1 MFGRIDRNFTGS
13 DGSFG
18 VTRRTDVALFVGLT
32 LLWGLSFPVI
42 EVGLDYLPPLLFA
55 ALRYD
60 VAAVVLL
67 AYTAIRVDGRLPRGR
82 DDILAVVA
90 GGLFLVAGN
99 GLLFLGQRTV
109 PSGAAAIITSL
120 IPLVTV
126 LWAFVL
132 VGERRSPL
140 ALVGVVLALVGTGL
154 VVQPDP
160 ESLLAGDT
168 VGRLLIVGQVV
179 SVALGGVLVQ
189 RARPSLGTVPLTA
202 WSMVLGALVLHL
214 LSSGVGETPG
224 AEATT
229 PTAVAAVVYLG
240 IFSTAIAFLI
250 YFTILARHGA
260 FEVTLIQYA
269 VPVVATVVGVVVLG
283 ETIEPATIAGFGVIV
298 LGFVAV
304 KRRAI
309 SELLEGHTAPS

>member
-1 MFGRIDRNFTGS
+1 M
-13 DGSFG
+13 
-18 VTRRTDVALFVGLT
+18 TRRTDVGLFVGLT
-32 LLWGLSFPVI
+32 LLWGLSFPAI

-55 ALRYD
+55 AFRYD
-60 VAAVVLL
+60 VAAAVLL
-67 AYTAIRVDGRLPRGR
+67 AYTALRVEDRLPRAGN
-82 DDILAVVA
+82 DLLAVVA

-99 GLLFLGQRTV
+99 GLLFLGQQTV
-109 PSGAAAIITSL
+109 PSGVAAIITSL

-160 ESLLAGDT
+160 GDLLAGDT
-168 VGRLLIVGQVV
+168 VGRLLIVCQVV

-202 WSMVLGALVLHL
+202 WSMLLGALVLHAV
-214 LSSGVGETPG
+214 SFGIGESPG
-224 AEATT
+224 IEATA
-229 PTAVAAVVYLG
+229 PTAIAAVVYLG

-250 YFTILARHGA
+250 YFTVLARHGA
-260 FEVTLIQYA
+260 FEVTLIQYV
-269 VPVVATVVGVVVLG
+269 VPVVATVVGVVALG
-283 ETIEPATIAGFGVIV
+283 ESIEPATVAGFGVIV
-298 LGFVAV
+298 LGFAAL

-309 SELLEGHTAPS
+309 AELLEGHTAPS